1 MSNLSSFV
9 SSGTQQ
15 ITEYSTHNL
24 SNGTGTLTTFTN
36 STSGYLYGIYVRLNL
51 SYSSS
56 SFTFNLNTAISG
68 QSNVA
73 ITVGSSSSDGNNS
86 GQRFI
91 LNSTNNLVAIPTD
104 YSTSIAQNVTGM
116 FIPLE
121 TRFSGSTTISWS
133 GTNAGN
139 MLISDLFYDLD

>member
-9 SSGTQQ
+9 SSGTQ

-36 STSGYLYGIYVRLNL
+36 STSGYLYGIFVRLNL

-56 SFTFNLNTAISG
+56 DFTLNLNTAISG
-68 QSNVA
+68 QSNVV
-73 ITVGSSSSDGNNS
+73 ITVRCSSSNGNND
-86 GQRFI
+86 GQRFV
-91 LNSTNNLVAIPTD
+91 LSFTNDLVAIPTD
-104 YSTSIAQNVTGM
+104 YSASIAQNVTGM